1 MVWGCTFLCFLS
13 YFICTSCLQEC
24 LGERC
29 VSATEG
35 GGSWSPLFSRPFN
48 DWEVDE
54 VYRFLLG
61 LNGKCSAGCGR

>member
-1 MVWGCTFLCFLS
+1 MW
-13 YFICTSCLQEC
+13 
-24 LGERC
+24 
-29 VSATEG
+29 SATEG

-61 LNGKCSAGCGR
+61 LNGKSVQLDVEDRELWIETKCGKFSLSLSTKH